1 MCYSRPASEL
11 LEELLHTFFGKMVVD
26 LSPANGK
33 LVLACLQNRMAYL
46 GVTYNEV
53 HSKLFEERR
62 LDLMKDKMA
71 DPSNREPF
79 GKTKQL
85 CASHRRDSHSDSE
98 AGAKAKPESK
108 DRNQEK

>member
-1 MCYSRPASEL
+1 M
-11 LEELLHTFFGKMVVD
+11 HTFFGKMVVD

-33 LVLACLQNRMAYL
+33 LVLACLQNRMAAYL
-46 GVTYNEV
+46 GVTYSEV

-62 LDLMKDKMA
+62 LDLMKDKIA
-71 DPSNREPF
+71 DPSNREAF

-85 CASHRRDSHSDSE
+85 CASHRRDSRSDSE